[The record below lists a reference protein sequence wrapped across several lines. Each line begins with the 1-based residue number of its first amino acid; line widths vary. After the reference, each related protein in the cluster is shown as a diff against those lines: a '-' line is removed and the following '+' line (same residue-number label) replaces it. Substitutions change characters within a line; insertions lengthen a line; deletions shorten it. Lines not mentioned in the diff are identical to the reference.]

1 MRRLLATATGA
12 IGLLLVPASAAATT
26 GGTSYPDPNGGT
38 SYGTVS
44 AVRPVASLFS
54 VSPLAVTEGTM
65 PRVRFRVDDGGVD
78 SVRVRLAIVP
88 LVRGGGPSVSL
99 PLGSFAVGRASGVS
113 WPRHVRLPAGRYLVR
128 LHVVDPLGR
137 TLLRAAGTSGRQT
150 LTVRPAP
157 KKKAAPAPVR
167 PPAPA
172 PAPAPAAPSP
182 GSTAPP
188 PGPSAPGEVTPES
201 GTTAGVFPVAGTHS
215 FGEGFGAPRKGY
227 SHQGQDVLAAEGTQV
242 VAPTAGTISFV
253 GYQSRAA
260 GYWVLEHAADGRD
273 FFFAHCQSG
282 STVVAQDQAVAA
294 GAPLCRVGHTGDA
307 TGPHLHFEIWVGG
320 WHAGDGAPIDPL
332 AQLRRW
338 DGGR

>member
-54 VSPLAVTEGTM
+54 VSPLAVTEGTL
-65 PRVRFRVDDGGVD
+65 PRVRFRVEEAGVD

-88 LVRGGGPSVSL
+88 LVRGGGPSASL
-99 PLGSFAVGRASGVS
+99 PLGSFAVGRPSAVS
-113 WPRHVRLPAGRYLVR
+113 WPRRVRLPAGRYLVR

-157 KKKAAPAPVR
+157 KKPTPPPAPT
-167 PPAPA
+167 PAPA
-172 PAPAPAAPSP
+172 PES

-188 PGPSAPGEVTPES
+188 AGPSAPGEGTPEAD
-201 GTTAGVFPVAGTHS
+201 TTEGVFPVAG
-215 FGEGFGAPRKGY
+215 
-227 SHQGQDVLAAEGTQV
+227 
-242 VAPTAGTISFV
+242 
-253 GYQSRAA
+253 
-260 GYWVLEHAADGRD
+260 
-273 FFFAHCQSG
+273 
-282 STVVAQDQAVAA
+282 
-294 GAPLCRVGHTGDA
+294 
-307 TGPHLHFEIWVGG
+307 
-320 WHAGDGAPIDPL
+320 
-332 AQLRRW
+332 
-338 DGGR
+338 